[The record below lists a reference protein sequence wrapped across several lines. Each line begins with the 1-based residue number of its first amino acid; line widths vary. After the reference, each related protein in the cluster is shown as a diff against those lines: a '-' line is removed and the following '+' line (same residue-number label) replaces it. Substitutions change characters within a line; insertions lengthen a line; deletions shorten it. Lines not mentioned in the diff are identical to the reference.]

1 LFTLYVLPF
10 LVVALALLYGFCR
23 AQHPESES
31 LREELEQLQATI
43 RQRTMILAP
52 EGNIDAT
59 SLPEEIRESKN
70 SNHFEVICNDGEPG
84 GDFLVS
90 LRELEEDYIRKVL
103 AATGNNKTQ
112 AAKILG
118 IHSTSLLRRL
128 KKEPVPN

>member
-1 LFTLYVLPF
+1 
-10 LVVALALLYGFCR
+10 VV
-23 AQHPESES
+23 E
-31 LREELEQLQATI
+31 
-43 RQRTMILAP
+43 RTMILAP
-52 EGNIDAT
+52 EGNIDAI

-70 SNHFEVICNDGEPG
+70 SNHFEVISNDGEPG

-118 IHSTSLLRRL
+118 IHPTSLLRRL
-128 KKEPVPN
+128 KKEPVLN